1 MIHLLA
7 ANGAANTSFYGVGV
21 GTDAVTSCHFGP
33 AIAEFQAPESLHHTS
48 TSVLVDETSC
58 RLSSH
63 SQGTIDDRVADGL
76 PDINMAN
83 VHRRQTTL
91 ATESTT
97 QGSATP
103 TDPPRLTVNVGPLTT
118 TFSPG
123 TGCNNLTLAL
133 FGHRALSSTV
143 QSIFEWLYG
152 YQCSY
157 TELVAVSSCLP
168 SLYGPAY
175 IGLGDQGNNGIYPV
189 FSPGSICPSGYGSSC
204 FMAPGAPTSMTTTYS
219 GQTAPLSRWDNI
231 KSSEIAIGCCPR

>member
-1 MIHLLA
+1 MIHPLA

-143 QSIFEWLYG
+143 QSIFEWLMG
-152 YQCSY
+152 TSVHIRSLSQCQ
-157 TELVAVSSCLP
+157 VAFLP
-168 SLYGPAY
+168 SMGRHTLALVTKATTAY
-175 IGLGDQGNNGIYPV
+175 IPFFLRGRYVLQVTDQVASWLLARRP
-189 FSPGSICPSGYGSSC
+189 P
-204 FMAPGAPTSMTTTYS
+204 
-219 GQTAPLSRWDNI
+219 
-231 KSSEIAIGCCPR
+231 